1 MIRKCTDEDISDEE
15 LEKVINSFYDNYHE
29 YIITYV
35 MPEVI
40 AFYIASSFIRNAMWE
55 ATFYQHYNSAKDTFN
70 IGDDEDDLLNDDTV
84 IVDVFSKI
92 YFGNILSDKTNAFKV
107 GEELIH
113 PEWIKNKQSYFG
125 LIMPD
130 NTMNPEF
137 HQNDCIIL
145 RGQNKMTKD
154 GFYCVMEKGQDIA
167 TIRKLITINDGIMVM
182 PLNLGSD
189 FKPTTYLKGTI
200 EYENFR
206 VIGSVVQVKR
216 YYD

>member
-1 MIRKCTDEDISDEE
+1 MIADYFGIKKSDLLEE
-15 LEKVINSFYDNYHE
+15 MIE
-29 YIITYV
+29 T
-35 MPEVI
+35 
-40 AFYIASSFIRNAMWE
+40 
-55 ATFYQHYNSAKDTFN
+55 
-70 IGDDEDDLLNDDTV
+70 EDDSLDDDTV

-92 YFGNILSDKTNAFKV
+92 YFGDITSNKTDAFKV
-107 GEELIH
+107 GEELIP

-130 NTMNPEF
+130 NTMDPEF
-137 HQNDCIIL
+137 HQSDCIIL
-145 RGQNKMTKD
+145 KEQNKMTKD

-182 PLNLGSD
+182 PLNLSGD

-200 EYENFR
+200 EFENFKI
-206 VIGSVVQVKR
+206 IGSVVQVKR

>member
-1 MIRKCTDEDISDEE
+1 MDSRDVFIHNLNTIMKDRKVSRKELAKGLNIPYTTLTDWCTGRIFPRVEKINMIADYFGIKKSDLIEE
-15 LEKVINSFYDNYHE
+15 ILE
-29 YIITYV
+29 
-35 MPEVI
+35 
-40 AFYIASSFIRNAMWE
+40 
-55 ATFYQHYNSAKDTFN
+55 
-70 IGDDEDDLLNDDTV
+70 DEDDLLNDDTV

-107 GEELIH
+107 GEELIP

-130 NTMNPEF
+130 NTMDPEF

-145 RGQNKMTKD
+145 REQNKMTKD

-182 PLNLGSD
+182 PLNLGGD

-206 VIGSVVQVKR
+206 IIGSVVQVKR
-216 YYD
+216 YYN

>member
-1 MIRKCTDEDISDEE
+1 MIRKCTDEDISNEE
-15 LEKVINSFYDNYHE
+15 LEKVINHFCDNYHE

-35 MPEVI
+35 MP
-40 AFYIASSFIRNAMWE
+40 
-55 ATFYQHYNSAKDTFN
+55 
-70 IGDDEDDLLNDDTV
+70 
-84 IVDVFSKI
+84 
-92 YFGNILSDKTNAFKV
+92 
-107 GEELIH
+107 
-113 PEWIKNKQSYFG
+113 
-125 LIMPD
+125 D
-130 NTMNPEF
+130 NTMDPEF

-145 RGQNKMTKD
+145 REQNKMTKD

-206 VIGSVVQVKR
+206 IIGSVVQVKR